1 MMSLTTSSLLE
12 TTKNQYFYKLKA
24 NIDSF
29 SSLVGIQLLA
39 MLFSFGGVGSS
50 GFGGGD
56 ISVNIKYYS
65 SDMIFAFTM
74 IWAFITALT
83 ITTKPY
89 RNYDFSFVT
98 NRLSSSLANILFL
111 GSASLLG
118 GLTSVLSGNLLQV
131 IAMLFLDEQLYY
143 LQGGSS
149 HFILGISITFF
160 YLFLISSIGYLVGT
174 LVQVSKLFVVII
186 PGLFIGSLF
195 LQAASSTEPTLWK
208 IIQYYTMEPTVS
220 LFILKAVLT
229 TLALFTVAISILNR
243 LEVRRS

>member
-1 MMSLTTSSLLE
+1 MMSLTTSSLGE
-12 TTKNQYFYKLKA
+12 TVRNQYLHKLKA

-50 GFGGGD
+50 GFGGGEM
-56 ISVNIKYYS
+56 SVNIKYYS

-89 RNYDFSFVT
+89 RDYDFTFVT

-118 GLTSVLSGNLLQV
+118 ALTTVLSGNLLQV
-131 IAMLFLDEQLYY
+131 IATLFLDEQLYY
-143 LQGGSS
+143 LQADSS

-174 LVQVSKLFVVII
+174 LVQVNKLFVVMI

-195 LQAASSTEPTLWK
+195 LQAATSTEPTLWK
-208 IIQYYTMEPTVS
+208 IIQYYTMETTVAF
-220 LFILKAVLT
+220 FILKALLT
-229 TLALFTVAISILNR
+229 TLALFTVAITVLSR
-243 LEVRRS
+243 LEVRR